1 MEKISLQELQFVIE
15 DSLFLTEEDK
25 KSYQSVD
32 STSAPESVKET
43 VHEERTSYAQE
54 EKVEKAEITPIEVQG
69 NYTNGLLILH
79 EEEQVKP
86 ELMEMLVNMMN
97 AVGKSMNEVGLL
109 SSSKLEGKTLED
121 FNALNGH
128 IILKFGR
135 IQHPINSVPAIP
147 YEVYTEDET
156 QYLFADSLSQISED
170 KNLKIKLWKSLQI
183 LFNIKK

>member
-15 DSLFLTEEDK
+15 ESLFLTEEDK
-25 KSYQSVD
+25 KSYQSNIH
-32 STSAPESVKET
+32 SAPESVEET
-43 VHEERTSYAQE
+43 VQE
-54 EKVEKAEITPIEVQG
+54 EPTTYVQEEQEEKAEITPIEVQG
-69 NYTNGLLILH
+69 NYSNGLLILH
-79 EEEQVKP
+79 EEEQVKS

-147 YEVYTEDET
+147 YEVYTENET